1 MLSSNFDSKARSKDL
16 KFKKL
21 KKSLTSDFFSYIL
34 NKTTTFFPTKMNHKT
49 KEAFLDV
56 LLYLFEYYSDENEN
70 KQNNELQIRNEL
82 VIAGF
87 QEEMIEH
94 AMDWVSV
101 FNQPTNTIDIQ
112 QPKKLSVRVLSDKE
126 KTFLDEECQNYIARL
141 EKFGL
146 LSPLKR
152 ELLIDK
158 LMAIGFEP
166 LDVEVVKALSILML
180 FQEPGIDIKFHTLEA
195 NAFWDKPLKLN

>member
-1 MLSSNFDSKARSKDL
+1 MLSGNFDSVLRSPYHKS
-16 KFKKL
+16 KKL

-34 NKTTTFFPTKMNHKT
+34 NKTTTFFPSKMNHKT

-56 LLYLFEYYSDENEN
+56 LLYLFEYYSDKHET
-70 KQNNELQIRNEL
+70 KQNSEPQIRDEL
-82 VIAGF
+82 ILAGF

-94 AMDWVSV
+94 AMEWVAV
-101 FNQPTNTIDIQ
+101 FNQPANNIDIQ

-126 KTFLDEECQNYIARL
+126 KSLLNEECQNYIARL

-166 LDVEVVKALSILML
+166 LDIEVVKALSILML
-180 FQEPGIDIKFHTLEA
+180 FQEPGIDVKFHTLEA
-195 NAFWDKPLKLN
+195 NSFWDEPLTLN

>member
-1 MLSSNFDSKARSKDL
+1 MLSSNFDSKARGRDH

-56 LLYLFEYYSDENEN
+56 LLYLFEYYSDEHEK

-94 AMDWVSV
+94 AMDWVSI

-112 QPKKLSVRVLSDKE
+112 QPKKLSVRVLNDKE
-126 KTFLDEECQNYIARL
+126 KALLDEECQNYIARL

-166 LDVEVVKALSILML
+166 LDIEVVKALSILML

>member
-1 MLSSNFDSKARSKDL
+1 
-16 KFKKL
+16 
-21 KKSLTSDFFSYIL
+21 
-34 NKTTTFFPTKMNHKT
+34 
-49 KEAFLDV
+49 
-56 LLYLFEYYSDENEN
+56 
-70 KQNNELQIRNEL
+70 
-82 VIAGF
+82 
-87 QEEMIEH
+87 MIEH

-101 FNQPTNTIDIQ
+101 FNQPTNNINIQ
-112 QPKKLSVRVLSDKE
+112 KPKKLSVRVLSDNE
-126 KTFLDEECQNYIARL
+126 KKLLDEECQNYIARL

-166 LDVEVVKALSILML
+166 LDIEVVKALSILML

-195 NAFWDKPLKLN
+195 NAFLEKPLKLN

>member
-1 MLSSNFDSKARSKDL
+1 
-16 KFKKL
+16 
-21 KKSLTSDFFSYIL
+21 
-34 NKTTTFFPTKMNHKT
+34 MNHKN

-56 LLYLFEYYSDENEN
+56 LLYLFEYYSDDHEKKTKGSNEI
-70 KQNNELQIRNEL
+70 QIRNEL

-101 FNQPTNTIDIQ
+101 FNQPTNNINIR
-112 QPKKLSVRVLSDKE
+112 QPKKLSVRVLSENE
-126 KTFLDEECQNYIARL
+126 KKLLDEECQNYISRL

-166 LDVEVVKALSILML
+166 LDIEVVKALSILML

-195 NAFWDKPLKLN
+195 NAFFEKPLKLN

>member
-1 MLSSNFDSKARSKDL
+1 
-16 KFKKL
+16 
-21 KKSLTSDFFSYIL
+21 
-34 NKTTTFFPTKMNHKT
+34 MNHKT

-56 LLYLFEYYSDENEN
+56 LLYLFEYYSDEDGT
-70 KQNNELQIRNEL
+70 KQNSEPQIRNEL

-94 AMDWVSV
+94 AMEWVSV
-101 FNQPTNTIDIQ
+101 FNQPTNNIDIQ
-112 QPKKLSVRVLSDKE
+112 KPKKISVRIFNDRE
-126 KTFLDEECQNYIARL
+126 KSLLNEECQNYIARL

-166 LDVEVVKALSILML
+166 LDIEVVKALSILML
-180 FQEPGIDIKFHTLEA
+180 FQEPGIDVKFHTLEA
-195 NAFWDKPLKLN
+195 NSFLDKPLKLN

>member
-1 MLSSNFDSKARSKDL
+1 MLSSNFDSVL
-16 KFKKL
+16 KSPYLKPKKL

-56 LLYLFEYYSDENEN
+56 LLYLFEYYSDEHEK

-101 FNQPTNTIDIQ
+101 FNQPTSTIDIQ
-112 QPKKLSVRVLSDKE
+112 QPKKLSVRILSDKE
-126 KTFLDEECQNYIARL
+126 KSLLDEECQNYIARL

-166 LDVEVVKALSILML
+166 LDIEVVKALSILML

-195 NAFWDKPLKLN
+195 NAFSDKPLKLN

>member
-1 MLSSNFDSKARSKDL
+1 
-16 KFKKL
+16 
-21 KKSLTSDFFSYIL
+21 
-34 NKTTTFFPTKMNHKT
+34 MNHKT

-56 LLYLFEYYSDENEN
+56 LLYLFEYFSDENEKKRN
-70 KQNNELQIRNEL
+70 SEAQIRNEL

-87 QEEMIEH
+87 QEDMIEH

-101 FNQPTNTIDIQ
+101 FNQPTNNINIQ
-112 QPKKLSVRVLSDKE
+112 KPKKLSVRVLSDNE
-126 KTFLDEECQNYIARL
+126 KKLLDEECQNYIARL

-166 LDVEVVKALSILML
+166 LDIEVVKALSILML
-180 FQEPGIDIKFHTLEA
+180 FQENHRH
-195 NAFWDKPLKLN
+195 LKESYINGNQKESK

>member
-1 MLSSNFDSKARSKDL
+1 
-16 KFKKL
+16 
-21 KKSLTSDFFSYIL
+21 
-34 NKTTTFFPTKMNHKT
+34 MNHKT

-56 LLYLFEYYSDENEN
+56 LLYLFEYYSEEHAS
-70 KQNNELQIRNEL
+70 KQNSEPQIRDEL
-82 VIAGF
+82 VLAGF

-94 AMDWVSV
+94 AMEWVSI
-101 FNQPTNTIDIQ
+101 FNQPTNNIDIQ
-112 QPKKLSVRVLSDKE
+112 QPKKHSIRVLSNKE
-126 KTFLDEECQNYIARL
+126 KSLLNEECQNYIVRL

-166 LDVEVVKALSILML
+166 LDIEVVKALSILML
-180 FQEPGIDIKFHTLEA
+180 FQEPGIDVKFHILEA
-195 NAFWDKPLKLN
+195 NSIWDKPLKLN

>member
-1 MLSSNFDSKARSKDL
+1 MS
-16 KFKKL
+16 
-21 KKSLTSDFFSYIL
+21 
-34 NKTTTFFPTKMNHKT
+34 HKN

-56 LLYLFEYYSDENEN
+56 LLYLFEYYSDEHEKKRNSEG
-70 KQNNELQIRNEL
+70 QIRNEL

-87 QEEMIEH
+87 QEDMIEH

-101 FNQPTNTIDIQ
+101 FNQPTNNINIR
-112 QPKKLSVRVLSDKE
+112 QPKKLSVRVLSENE
-126 KTFLDEECQNYIARL
+126 KKLLDENFDDTEYFEKHISRL

-166 LDVEVVKALSILML
+166 LDIEVVKALSILML

-195 NAFWDKPLKLN
+195 NAFFEKPLKLN

>member
-1 MLSSNFDSKARSKDL
+1 MLSGNFDSVLRSPYHKS
-16 KFKKL
+16 KKL

-34 NKTTTFFPTKMNHKT
+34 NKTTTFFPSKMNHKT

-56 LLYLFEYYSDENEN
+56 LLYLFEYYSDKHET
-70 KQNNELQIRNEL
+70 KQNSEPQIRDEL
-82 VIAGF
+82 ILAGF

-94 AMDWVSV
+94 AMEWVAV
-101 FNQPTNTIDIQ
+101 FNQPANNIDIQ

-126 KTFLDEECQNYIARL
+126 KSLLNEECQNYIARL

-166 LDVEVVKALSILML
+166 LDIEVVKALSILML
-180 FQEPGIDIKFHTLEA
+180 FQEPGIDVKFHTLEA
-195 NAFWDKPLKLN
+195 NSFGMSL

>member
-1 MLSSNFDSKARSKDL
+1 
-16 KFKKL
+16 
-21 KKSLTSDFFSYIL
+21 
-34 NKTTTFFPTKMNHKT
+34 MNHKT

-56 LLYLFEYYSDENEN
+56 LLYLFEYYSDEHEN
-70 KQNNELQIRNEL
+70 KQNNESQIRNEL

-112 QPKKLSVRVLSDKE
+112 QPKKLSVRILNDKE
-126 KTFLDEECQNYIARL
+126 KTLLDEECQNYIARL

-166 LDVEVVKALSILML
+166 LDIEVVKALSILML